1 MRGRRSTLVLVFAR
15 DARCVPGEN
24 LLFFEDSSSRS
35 NHQHYGVLL
44 RASNRAGGQRP
55 WANARATVRCRL
67 CAESRDS
74 SQAARP
80 RRVAG
85 RASRRRAGV
94 PGRGGAHIS
103 HHDTH
108 TFASDRETLERGA
121 ACLQRVSPD
130 APRTPRHAPVAR
142 LPADAPGP
150 APRPT
155 RACRSLSL
163 SRSRK
168 LISKINL
175 A

>member
-108 TFASDRETLERGA
+108 TFGAIARLSSAER
-121 ACLQRVSPD
+121 RVSSVSPQTRR
-130 APRTPRHAPVAR
+130 ARRGTPVAR